1 MKLEV
6 GNKIKGREIVFVSE
20 DKTIWA
26 TYEQFSLGAKGKI
39 WGKMFDQDLTPEE
52 RAEYWENAI
61 QIIEI
66 DNIWYKLLE
75 MPAEYADVF
84 RRCHWYLENNAS
96 AYSRKECFA

>member
-1 MKLEV
+1 MILEV
-6 GNKIKGREIVFVSE
+6 GKRIKGREIVFVSE
-20 DKTIWA
+20 YKTIWA

-66 DNIWYKLLE
+66 DGVWYKVLE
-75 MPAEYADVF
+75 LVPDYPAIF
-84 RRCHWYLENNAS
+84 SRCTWWTTSKHS
-96 AYSRKECFA
+96 AYSK

>member
-6 GNKIKGREIVFVSE
+6 GKKIKGREIVFVS
-20 DKTIWA
+20 DDRNIWA

-39 WGKMFDQDLTPEE
+39 WGKMAIQNPTPEE
-52 RAEYWENAI
+52 RAEYWDACI

-66 DNIWYKLLE
+66 DGTWYRLLE

-84 RRCHWYLENNAS
+84 RRCQWYLENNAS

>member
-1 MKLEV
+1 MILEV
-6 GNKIKGREIVFVSE
+6 GKWIKGREIVFVS
-20 DKTIWA
+20 DDGNIWA

-66 DNIWYKLLE
+66 DGVWYKLLE

-84 RRCHWYLENNAS
+84 RRCHWYLENVAS
-96 AYSRKECFA
+96 AYSRKECFE

>member
-1 MKLEV
+1 MKIEV
-6 GNKIKGREIVFVSE
+6 GKKIRGREIVFVS
-20 DKTIWA
+20 DDRNIWA

-39 WGKMFDQDLTPEE
+39 WGKMAIQNPTEEE
-52 RAEYWENAI
+52 RREYWDACI

-66 DNIWYKLLE
+66 DGTWYRLLE

-96 AYSRKECFA
+96 AYSRKECFE

>member
-1 MKLEV
+1 MKIEV
-6 GNKIKGREIVFVSE
+6 GKKIKGREIVFVSD
-20 DKTIWA
+20 DKRIWA
-26 TYEQFSLGAKGKI
+26 TYSRDSLGAKGKI
-39 WGKMFDQDLTPEE
+39 WGKMFDQNLTPEE
-52 RAEYWENAI
+52 RAEYWDACI

-66 DNIWYKLLE
+66 DGTWYRLLE